1 MNYSEEFLE
10 RIRSVDLLT
19 YLEQTSPS
27 ELITRGRRSYSLRS
41 HNSLKISNGK
51 WFWFSRGFGGA
62 SALDYLTKVENM
74 PFADAVNAIKELAP
88 LNICSQKETA
98 CNQTKAV
105 LELPAKNNN
114 NKRVIAYLLARG
126 VDCEIINH
134 SIKHGILFEEC
145 EHHNAIFVGKDV
157 SGNAAYAFA
166 RSTLS
171 RSDFKIELSG
181 SDARYSFFMGDALT
195 GNLSIFESAIDA
207 LSYASLEKLSGKN
220 WRMGSYLSL
229 GGIGFPK
236 NEPGETIKSAS
247 FDDLPQALRGY
258 MSRFPVNSINIC
270 FDNDYPGRCAAE
282 SLSKTLSSLKISCT
296 IKHPEQG
303 KDFNE
308 MLITV
313 KSNQKTINQTF
324 QPSLI

>member
-1 MNYSEEFLE
+1 MEYSEEFLDK
-10 RIRSVDLLT
+10 IRSVDLLT
-19 YLEQTSPS
+19 YLQHTSPS
-27 ELITRGRRSYSLRS
+27 ELIARGRRSYSLRS

-51 WFWFSRGFGGA
+51 WYWFSRGFGGV

-74 PFADAVNAIKELAP
+74 SFADAVNVIKDLAP
-88 LNICSQKETA
+88 VYISRKKGISDEHIQA
-98 CNQTKAV
+98 AF
-105 LELPAKNNN
+105 ELPMKNNN

-134 SIKHGILFEEC
+134 SIKHGILYEDY
-145 EHHNAIFVGKDV
+145 EHHNAIFVGKDA

-181 SDARYSFFMGDALT
+181 SDARYSFFIGDPAT

-207 LSYASLEKLSGKN
+207 LSYASLEKLAGKN
-220 WRMGSYLSL
+220 WRLGSYLSL

-236 NEPGETIKSAS
+236 NEPGEITKPAS
-247 FDDLPQALRGY
+247 FEDLPVALKGY

-270 FDNDYPGRCAAE
+270 YDNDNAGRCAAK
-282 SLSKTLSSLKISCT
+282 SLEIALSALGMNCT
-296 IKHPEQG
+296 IKHPEKG
-303 KDFNE
+303 KDYNE
-308 MLITV
+308 QLLAV
-313 KSNQKTINQTF
+313 KLDQKAINF
-324 QPSLI
+324 SIV